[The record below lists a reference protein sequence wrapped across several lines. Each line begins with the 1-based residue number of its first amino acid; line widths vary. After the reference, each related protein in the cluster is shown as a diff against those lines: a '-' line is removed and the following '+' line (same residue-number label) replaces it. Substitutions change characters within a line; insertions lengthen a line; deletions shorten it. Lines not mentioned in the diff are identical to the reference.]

1 MIKWK
6 HIEALW
12 DDDEVPT
19 GTGSALALTVDFMHI
34 APVLLEEFVMNYRM
48 CCPLNLRKVI
58 VSFCLAATYS
68 PHPMTVTVTSS
79 ASFAIISLHN

>member
-12 DDDEVPT
+12 DDDEVP
-19 GTGSALALTVDFMHI
+19 TGSALALTVDFMHI

-48 CCPLNLRKVI
+48 CWPLNLRKVI

-68 PHPMTVTVTSS
+68 PYPMTVTVTSS
-79 ASFAIISLHN
+79 ASFAISLHH